1 MTRRGFLLG
10 LSGVAVTSSFAVRA
24 QQDRPPRIAIL
35 LGYSAADLDGQALST
50 AFRAG
55 LRELGWQP
63 GRNMS
68 LEFRWYDGEPNR
80 AKALA
85 KELLALS
92 PDILVANSTIGL
104 DAVRAVTRTIP
115 IIFVAVSDPVAAGYA
130 ESVARPG
137 GNITGFASFDADMGG
152 KWLGLLKEVAPAL
165 AHVAVLMDP
174 DFAGYRARWDAIE
187 QAGMALGLHMRR
199 AAVRASSEIESAM
212 ATVGAL
218 ENAGLVVFSSAITS
232 AHRIAIVELAAQH
245 SLPAVYPFKSFVMS
259 GGLMSY
265 GIDRADLFRR
275 SAAYVDRIVR
285 GEYPGTLPIQSPT
298 KFEFVLNL
306 KAAKALNLTI
316 PPTLLA
322 RADEVIE

>member
-1 MTRRGFLLG
+1 MRRRGFLLG
-10 LSGVAVTSSFAVRA
+10 FSGAAVTSSFAVRA

-50 AFRAG
+50 AFRGG
-55 LRELGWQP
+55 LEELGWQP

-104 DAVRAVTRTIP
+104 DAVRAVTRTVP

-212 ATVGAL
+212 ATVGTL

-232 AHRIAIVELAAQH
+232 AHRVAIVELAAQH
-245 SLPAVYPFKSFVMS
+245 RLPAVYPFKSFVMS

-316 PPTLLA
+316 PPTLLS